1 MHSCS
6 LFILGGVGE
15 IEPWHHTVIW
25 HTWFDPLFQKLNLS
39 YPCLIVCRCTVLS
52 FRCVGEIEPG
62 HHSSSW
68 YTRLDPPFQKLNP
81 FHHFLVLSGH
91 FLSKYYNN
99 YASERCWSD
108 EFFFVFMWYRNV
120 YVFWTYECYL
130 CWYIY
135 CVYWHND
142 SDVWCTITKKNKV

>member
-25 HTWFDPLFQKLNLS
+25 HTWFDQLFQKLNLS

-108 EFFFVFMWYRNV
+108 YFFLFSCGIEMYTFFELMSVTYVDIYIVFIDIMTLM
-120 YVFWTYECYL
+120 F
-130 CWYIY
+130 
-135 CVYWHND
+135 
-142 SDVWCTITKKNKV
+142 DVP

>member
-68 YTRLDPPFQKLNP
+68 YTRIDPPFQKLNP

-108 EFFFVFMWYRNV
+108 EFFFHVVSKCIRFLNLWVLLM
-120 YVFWTYECYL
+120 L
-130 CWYIY
+130 IYIY
-135 CVYWHND
+135 IYIVFID
-142 SDVWCTITKKNKV
+142 IMTLMFDVP